1 MGKQGLC
8 ADSGERGITD
18 LILCEVLQ
26 GVTIDDQCDAV
37 REVLLKLAVFEA
49 GTVELAFEATL
60 YYRRLRAAGRAVC
73 KAIDTLIATFCLLDG
88 YALLHN
94 DCDYDPFEEVF
105 GLKVVHP

>member
-105 GLKVVHP
+105 GLNVVHP